1 MGDAGQGGPVRL
13 AILLA
18 SIAGLILVAFEA
30 NGGPEGASA
39 SHGTAAG
46 HGVPG
51 KIVALPSRRRL
62 PLVVR
67 RQIIPLRPSGAA
79 AIKVAGSTYLIG
91 GTRTSGGGS
100 RAPVASV
107 LRSVGGRRPTRVAK
121 LPTAVTGAAAA
132 VVGDRLYAIGGR
144 MANGKATDE
153 VQEYD
158 IATEHSVIA
167 TRLPDPVSRASA
179 LTLDGF
185 VYLLG
190 GVRDGAP
197 STPILRFSPWRDSV
211 ARAGRM
217 PVPTT
222 GGATM
227 ATRSHRGY
235 LVGTSIPGGTH
246 LTFAI
251 TLRTPWVPASET
263 RRCARGSNAQV
274 GDRHRG
280 RAGRYRPVSG
290 RAGARYGC

>member
-1 MGDAGQGGPVRL
+1 MDAGQGGPVRL

-18 SIAGLILVAFEA
+18 SLAGLILLGFEA
-30 NGGPEGASA
+30 SGGPEGASA
-39 SHGTAAG
+39 SHGTSAG

-67 RQIIPLRPSGAA
+67 RQIIPTRPSGAA

-91 GTRTSGGGS
+91 GTRRSGRGS
-100 RAPVASV
+100 RVPVASV
-107 LRSVGGRRPTRVAK
+107 LRSVGGGRSIRVAK
-121 LPTAVTGAAAA
+121 LPTPVTEAAAA

-167 TRLPDPVSRASA
+167 ARLPDPVSHAGA

-185 VYLLG
+185 VYLVG
-190 GVRDGAP
+190 GVRDSAL

-217 PVPTT
+217 PVPAM
-222 GGATM
+222 GGAAT

-235 LVGTSIPGGTH
+235 LVGASIPGASR
-246 LTFAI
+246 LNFAI
-251 TLRTPWVPASET
+251 TLRTPVE
-263 RRCARGSNAQV
+263 AR
-274 GDRHRG
+274 
-280 RAGRYRPVSG
+280 
-290 RAGARYGC
+290 